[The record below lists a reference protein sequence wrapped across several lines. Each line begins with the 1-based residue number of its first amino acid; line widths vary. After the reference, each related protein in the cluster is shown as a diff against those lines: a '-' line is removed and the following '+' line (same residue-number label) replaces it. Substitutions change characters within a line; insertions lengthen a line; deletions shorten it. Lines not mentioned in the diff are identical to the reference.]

1 MASVV
6 RIKRSAVQGKAPRTS
21 DLETGELALNT
32 RDGKLFS
39 TDGSSV
45 FEIGANT
52 EFASIGTLTLGNT
65 NPYTLPS
72 EGGEV
77 GQILKTDSSGNLA
90 WAYQSNTA
98 STSEYVYNAT
108 QGQTVF
114 TGADSSNS
122 VLTYNSSTVDVYLNG
137 IKLIKGRD
145 FFANTGNSIVLDDGA
160 EEDDTLS
167 VVSQDTKTNFVS
179 AEADLITN
187 THTTSTTSTEI
198 IDTFG
203 LSDARSAKY
212 MVQIEVIGE
221 SNSFQVSEVLMVH
234 NGSASFVSETN
245 VVTSDSRVANIS
257 SDVSNGAVR
266 LKVTPISSVNLK
278 TRFSRLTLSI

>member
-52 EFASIGTLTLGNT
+52 EFASIGSLTLGNT

-77 GQILKTDSSGNLA
+77 GQILKTDGSGNLT

-160 EEDDTLS
+160 DVNDTLS

-179 AEADLITN
+179 VEADLITN
-187 THTTSTTSTEI
+187 THTTSTSSTEI

-203 LSDARSAKY
+203 LADARSAKY

-221 SNSFQVSEVLMVH
+221 SNLFQVSEVLMVH

-278 TRFSRLTLSI
+278 TKFSRLTLSN